1 MKKTIGFIGL
11 GIMGK
16 PMAINIMKAG
26 FPLVVFSRS
35 KASVEQMVKAG
46 ALSETSPKGVA
57 EKSEVLITML
67 PDSPEVEQVILG
79 SDGVIQGIKPGA
91 VVIDMSSI
99 NPLVTKKIAEELKK
113 KDVEMLD
120 APVSGGDIGAIQ
132 ATLTIM
138 VGGKESVFEN
148 CMDIFGVIGKNIS
161 YVGGIGSGGYIK
173 LVNQVIGA
181 LNMAAIGEAFCLG
194 VKAGLDP
201 QLIYKVVRG
210 GMAGNQLLEVKAP
223 IIFGR
228 KFKPGFKTKLH
239 YKDLSNALYAA
250 KGLGVPLPLTSLVQE
265 ILVSLISQG
274 RGEDD
279 NSVLVTFFEKMAG
292 VEIKTK
298 DEACKTK

>member
-1 MKKTIGFIGL
+1 MVMKKTIGFIGL

-35 KASVEQMVKAG
+35 KASVEEMVKAG
-46 ALSETSPKGVA
+46 ALSETSPKGVG

-99 NPLVTKKIAEELKK
+99 NPLVTQKIAQELEK

-132 ATLTIM
+132 GTLSIM
-138 VGGKESVFEN
+138 VGGKERVFQG
-148 CMDIFGVIGKNIS
+148 CMDIFKVIGKNIS

-194 VKAGLDP
+194 IKAGLDP
-201 QLIYKVVRG
+201 QLIYSVVRG

-228 KFKPGFKTKLH
+228 KFKPGFKAKLH
-239 YKDLSNALYAA
+239 YKDISNALCAA

-265 ILVSLISQG
+265 FLVSLISQG

-279 NSVLVTFFEKMAG
+279 NSVLVTFFEKMSG
-292 VEIKTK
+292 VEIKPK
-298 DEACKTK
+298 D